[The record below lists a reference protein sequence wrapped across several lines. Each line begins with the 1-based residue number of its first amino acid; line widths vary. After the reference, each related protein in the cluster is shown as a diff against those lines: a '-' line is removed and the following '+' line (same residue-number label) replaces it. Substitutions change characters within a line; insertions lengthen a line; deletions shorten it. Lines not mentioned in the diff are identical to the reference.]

1 MTAFE
6 VNRVVTVY
14 NIVYWGG
21 NPCSQK
27 KKEREGKKKKKKE
40 RNKKRNTNKQTNKL
54 AN

>member
-27 KKEREGKKKKKKE
+27 KKKREKERKRKRKKE
-40 RNKKRNTNKQTNKL
+40 IKKETQTNKQTN
-54 AN
+54 